1 MLMWRGKW
9 WSLTILAVAQVLAL
23 SLWFSAT
30 AVVPALRQA
39 AIIDAAQA
47 SFFTSAV
54 QAGFV
59 IGTLVSASLGLADR
73 IDPRHLFSASCLVGA
88 LANAALLAVPMESML
103 APALRLVTGFCM
115 AGIYPIGMK
124 LAATWAAR
132 DKQGRSDLGLLV
144 GLLVGALTLGSAS
157 PHLINAVETAT
168 SSGSAAFD
176 WRWTLAL
183 TSLAAAMAA
192 VLIRTASLGPNL
204 PPMRAFHIDMVLQ
217 AWRSPGLRL
226 ANLGYLG
233 HMWELYAM
241 WAWMTVFLEA
251 SFREAMPGPEAAYWA
266 RLGTFVTVAAGAA
279 GCLIGG
285 WCADRWGRTSV
296 TITALLVSGT
306 CCCLAGFF
314 FDAGPAWLLLL
325 CVIWGISVVAD
336 SPQFSASV
344 TELADREHVGTMLT
358 IQTCAG
364 FLLSMITIHLLPW
377 LAGTAGW
384 RWVFLV
390 LAPGPAI
397 GVWAMYRLRLSPM
410 ARELAGGRR

>member
-1 MLMWRGKW
+1 MQCGKW

-30 AVVPALRQA
+30 AVVPVLRQA

-73 IDPRHLFSASCLVGA
+73 IDPRHLFTVSCLVAA
-88 LANAALLAVPMESML
+88 LANAALLAAPMDSML
-103 APALRLVTGFCM
+103 APALRLVTGICM

-168 SSGSAAFD
+168 SSGAAGFD

-183 TSLAAAMAA
+183 TSAAAALAAL
-192 VLIRTASLGPNL
+192 LIQLAGLGPNL
-204 PPMRAFHIDMVLQ
+204 PPMRAFHAGMVLD

-251 SFREAMPGPEAAYWA
+251 SFRTTMPGPEAAYWA

-296 TITALLVSGT
+296 TITALLASGT
-306 CCCLAGFF
+306 CCCLAGLF
-314 FDAGPAWLLLL
+314 FDAAPGWLLFL
-325 CVIWGISVVAD
+325 CIIWGVSIVAD
-336 SPQFSASV
+336 SPQFSASI

-384 RWVFLV
+384 RWVFLALV
-390 LAPGPAI
+390 PGPAI
-397 GVWAMYRLRLSPM
+397 GIWAMYRLRRSPM
-410 ARELAGGRR
+410 ARQLAGGRR

>member
-1 MLMWRGKW
+1 
-9 WSLTILAVAQVLAL
+9 
-23 SLWFSAT
+23 
-30 AVVPALRQA
+30 
-39 AIIDAAQA
+39 
-47 SFFTSAV
+47 
-54 QAGFV
+54 
-59 IGTLVSASLGLADR
+59 
-73 IDPRHLFSASCLVGA
+73 
-88 LANAALLAVPMESML
+88 
-103 APALRLVTGFCM
+103 M
-115 AGIYPIGMK
+115 AGIYPTGMK

-168 SSGSAAFD
+168 SAGAAGFD
-176 WRWTLAL
+176 WHWTVAL
-183 TSLAAAMAA
+183 TSAAA
-192 VLIRTASLGPNL
+192 VLAALLIQLAGLGPNL
-204 PPMRAFHIDMVLQ
+204 PPMRAFHAGMVLD

-251 SFREAMPGPEAAYWA
+251 SFRATMPAPEAAYWA
-266 RLGTFVTVAAGAA
+266 RLGTFITVAAGAA
-279 GCLIGG
+279 GCLVGG

-296 TITALLVSGT
+296 TITALLASGT
-306 CCCLAGFF
+306 CCCLAGLFF
-314 FDAGPAWLLLL
+314 AAAPGWLLFL
-325 CVIWGISVVAD
+325 CIIWGISIVAD
-336 SPQFSASV
+336 SPQFSASI

-384 RWVFLV
+384 RWVFLALV
-390 LAPGPAI
+390 PGPAI
-397 GVWAMYRLRLSPM
+397 GIWAMYRLRRSPM
-410 ARELAGGRR
+410 ARQLAGGRR